1 MPSLTDAHI
10 TTLAAIR
17 EITRRGV
24 AAAWEQL
31 AAYDEAQ
38 VAEFLATAVPIVTVG
53 QEKASRLTDAYVA
66 AMLGRQPF
74 GIPTSEVT
82 GAAVRAGVL
91 PDEVYRRPFVTV
103 WTALSAGSG
112 YDEAV
117 NAGLARAT
125 NLAATDVQLTA
136 RQTFQSIQDL
146 DSSIY
151 GYARRADGAACK
163 FCRLVDGAYV
173 KSAGAMPLHPGC
185 GCGLEPLTGPH
196 ARAVALPDGTPIRDF
211 QGGPLTASPL
221 PDGVAVHEH
230 GELGPTL
237 GDPEHDFTQL

>member
-10 TTLAAIR
+10 TTLAAVR

-24 AAAWEQL
+24 AAAWASL

-38 VAEFLATAVPIVTVG
+38 VAEFLAAAVPIVTAG

-66 AMLGRQPF
+66 AMLGRQPL
-74 GIPTSEVT
+74 GVPTSEVT
-82 GAAVRAGVL
+82 GPVLRAGAA

-103 WTALSAGSG
+103 WTALSAGSQ
-112 YDEAV
+112 YDDAV

-136 RQTFQSIQDL
+136 RQTFAAVQQRDTSIR
-146 DSSIY
+146 
-151 GYARRADGAACK
+151 GYRRRADPGACK
-163 FCRLVDGAYV
+163 FCQLIDGAFV
-173 KSAGAMPLHPGC
+173 KSASAMALHPGC
-185 GCGLEPLTGPH
+185 GCGLEPDTEPH
-196 ARAVALPDGTPIRDF
+196 
-211 QGGPLTASPL
+211 PLTAV
-221 PDGVAVHEH
+221 PDGVQVSEH